1 MLKFDKDNRLI
12 LDELKTLEDYLRA
25 LAYCNSSIMRID
37 AELDRKEDRYP
48 EWATRAKTARKYL
61 NWQRRYI
68 CDQLAILKRQR
79 KEVDYSR
86 RILRNEI
93 LVAELKK
100 LITHKEFMQLV
111 NKAET
116 EASAQLV
123 SVLEV
128 DHDYD

>member
-1 MLKFDKDNRLI
+1 MLKFDKDNRLV

-37 AELDRKEDRYP
+37 ASLDKHQESDSD
-48 EWATRAKTARKYL
+48 WAIRARTARKYL
-61 NWQRRYI
+61 NWQRRAI

-93 LVAELKK
+93 LVAELKER
-100 LITHKEFMQLV
+100 ISHDEFMQLV

-123 SVLEV
+123 SALEV
-128 DHDYD
+128 DHDYN

>member
-93 LVAELKK
+93 LVAELKSSLLTKSLCNLLIKPKQK
-100 LITHKEFMQLV
+100 LAR
-111 NKAET
+111 N
-116 EASAQLV
+116 
-123 SVLEV
+123 
-128 DHDYD
+128 